1 MGTRR
6 ASRLSDS
13 AICAAYRANEARD
26 LIAMRA
32 GLLDREILEI
42 LRRNGVQLRDH
53 AQSRALAAA
62 AVRRH
67 FGTLKLKRRAAG

>member
-13 AICAAYRANEARD
+13 AICAAYRAGDARD

-32 GLLDREILEI
+32 GLLDREVVEV
-42 LRRNGVQLRDH
+42 LRRNGVQLRDL
-53 AQSRALAAA
+53 AQVRALAAA

-67 FGTLKLKRRAAG
+67 FGTLRLKRSAI